1 MKFPR
6 ILSCAWVL
14 AILACAA
21 TPVRGQGDRGS
32 IEGSAVDATGAAV
45 PGVVLQ
51 AQNVA
56 TGFSYTATSDANGLF
71 TFPVVAVGTYQVEA
85 TKAGFAT
92 LVRQPVVVTVGARVS
107 LTLTMQV
114 ATTQTRVT
122 VSAEAP
128 VVETTRSSVAATVGS
143 EQVAN
148 LPVNG
153 RDFMDFILLTPGVTY
168 DTRQGDISF
177 AGQRGTFNSLLVD
190 GSDNNNSFFGQAL
203 GRTGSGRAPYQF
215 SEDAVQ
221 EFQVNSNSYSAEY
234 GNAAGAVTNVVTKSG
249 THEFHG
255 SAFWFYRDR
264 SMNANDLV
272 SNDLG
277 RARSPYHF
285 NQFGGTIG
293 GPIKR
298 DRAFFFFDYDGQ
310 RNTLPNLVFLNVP
323 PGFTPAD
330 NFQRAALNYLAARA
344 ASWVRTQNQDVYL
357 GKADLHLTAGQLL
370 SLRWN
375 SQRFTGA
382 NFENGGTQNALEHT
396 GASDV
401 TTDSL
406 SATHTWTVSPTVV
419 NEARFNWLR
428 DNEPG
433 LANSDN
439 PEATVRLGGGGAQG
453 GQTVLV
459 VGRNFFSPRFT
470 DISRQ
475 EYGDTLT
482 WVRSA
487 HTFKFGADLIHDGI
501 ANFFPGN
508 FSGQYT
514 FNSLESFG
522 CSLAGTPCP
531 GTGDLFAQ
539 AFAGPG
545 TTGPTTK
552 PNKFDTSYFAQ
563 DEWRVRP
570 SFTLNLGLR
579 YDIEFIAQ
587 PNTLNPSASLAAAGL
602 RTNFINTDT
611 NNIGPRVGFAWSP
624 LHNDRMVVRGGYGI
638 YYGRTPSILVGTA
651 TSNNGLNVQTL
662 SFSGLAMP
670 TYPNNECGAP
680 TASPSCAAPTGGAS
694 SAPIIFV
701 FAPDYVEPYIEQ
713 GSFGIEYQL
722 APGTSITV
730 SYLGVRGVHLTRTA
744 DINLSPPSAAHIGVA
759 NTSTV
764 LTYELFPKARP
775 IAGFSRIEEFQSNSN
790 SIYHGLTVQLNKRF
804 SHQFQLLGSYTFG
817 KVIDDTPDQTSVVPF
832 TFDDAKVVQNSLDI
846 RDDRGPGVNDQR
858 HRFVLSGVWDLNPY
872 AKGLPMVARGFLGGW
887 QLSGVFTGESNQ
899 PYSGLVGFDLN
910 GDGNSRTDRTPGLG
924 RDTFYMPKIVDL
936 DFRVTRSVAIR
947 EAMRLEF
954 IAEAFNLL
962 NHANIVGVN
971 NTQFSR
977 STSAAACGIAG
988 TPCLVPNSQFGAPT
1002 TTFEPPIAGPRIAQ
1016 LALKFIF

>member
-1 MKFPR
+1 MGFLGR
-6 ILSCAWVL
+6 MTAVCAL
-14 AILACAA
+14 AALAWMAIPA
-21 TPVRGQGDRGS
+21 WGQGDQGS
-32 IEGSAVDATGAAV
+32 IEGAVVDASGAAV

-51 AQNVA
+51 AHNVA
-56 TGFSYTATSDANGLF
+56 TGLSYTATSDPNGLF
-71 TFPVVAVGTYQVEA
+71 TFPVVAVGAYQVQA

-92 LVRQPVVVTVGARVS
+92 LVREPVVVTVGARVS
-107 LTLTMQV
+107 LTLAMQV

-128 VVETTRSSVAATVGS
+128 VVETTRSSVAATIGS

-168 DTRQGDISF
+168 DTRQGNISF

-190 GSDNNNSFFGQAL
+190 GSDDNNSFFGQAL

-249 THEFHG
+249 TDDFHG

-272 SNDLG
+272 SKNLH

-285 NQFGGTIG
+285 NQFGGTVG

-310 RNTLPNLVFLNVP
+310 RNTLPNFVFLNLP
-323 PGFTPAD
+323 AGFTPTD
-330 NFQRAALNYLAARA
+330 SFQRAALAYLTARD
-344 ASWVRTQNQDVYL
+344 ASWLRTLNQDVYF
-357 GKADLHLTAGQLL
+357 GKADLHIDPSQLL
-370 SLRWN
+370 VFRWN

-382 NFENGGTQNALEHT
+382 GFENGGTQNSLEHT

-406 SATHTWTVSPTVV
+406 SATHTWTAAPTVV
-419 NEARFNWLR
+419 NEARFTWLR

-433 LANSDN
+433 FANSNN
-439 PEATVRLGGGGAQG
+439 PQATVSQN

-470 DISRQ
+470 DITRQ

-482 WVRSA
+482 WVRGG
-487 HTFKFGADLIHDGI
+487 HTLKFGADLIHDGI

-531 GTGDLFAQ
+531 APGDVFAQ
-539 AFAGPG
+539 AFGGPG
-545 TTGPTTK
+545 TSGPTTQ

-587 PNTLNPSASLAAAGL
+587 PSTLNPAASLASAGL
-602 RTNFINTDT
+602 RTNIINTDL
-611 NNIGPRVGFAWSP
+611 NNVGPRFGFAWSP
-624 LHNDRMVVRGGYGI
+624 LHNDRLLVRGGYGI

-651 TSNNGLNVQTL
+651 FSNNGLNVQTL
-662 SFSGLAMP
+662 SFTGAAMP
-670 TYPNNECGAP
+670 SYPNSECGPP
-680 TASPSCAAPTGGAS
+680 TASPSCAAPTGGAA

-730 SYLGVRGVHLTRTA
+730 SYLGVRGVHLTRTNN
-744 DINLSPPSAAHIGVA
+744 INLNPPAPAQIGVA
-759 NTSTV
+759 NTTTV
-764 LTYELFPKARP
+764 LTYEHFPPTHP
-775 IAGFSRIEEFQSNSN
+775 IAGFSRIEEFQSSAN

-832 TFDDAKVVQNSLDI
+832 SFDDAKMVQNPLDTAG
-846 RDDRGPGVNDQR
+846 DRGPGVNDQR
-858 HRFVLSGVWDLNPY
+858 HRFVLSGVWDLDPY
-872 AKGLPMVARGFLGGW
+872 AKPLPPLARGFLGGW
-887 QLSGVFTGESNQ
+887 QLSGIFTGESNQ

-910 GDGNSRTDRTPGLG
+910 GDSNSFTDRTPGLG

-947 EAMRLEF
+947 EQMRLEF

-962 NHANIVGVN
+962 NHANIIAVN
-971 NTQFSR
+971 TTQYFR
-977 STSAAACGIAG
+977 STSAVACGIAG
-988 TPCLVPNSQFGAPT
+988 APCLVPNAAFGSPT

-1016 LALKFIF
+1016 LALKFVF